1 MAKRAKE
8 DIYVETLNLLSDLYD
23 FQFEMPK
30 RDRIALAT
38 KIFTHT
44 ENVLADFVLS
54 YKLSNSEIKDKIDAI
69 NDMIK
74 EFSIVVVEIRMAIDK
89 KMYHRE
95 STINKLREHIA
106 VIDEGMIKWRA
117 YVGALRQE

>member
-1 MAKRAKE
+1 MAKKAKE

-44 ENVLADFVLS
+44 ENVLADFMLS
-54 YKLSNSEIKDKIDAI
+54 YKLGNSEIKDKINAV
-69 NDMIK
+69 NDMMK

-89 KMYHRE
+89 KMYQRE

-117 YVGALRQE
+117 YVGTLRQE